1 MVRETGSNF
10 LWKMWSSVALTTGD
24 SVIIKMPTNELTV
37 ENPVTSSEV
46 ANILSFTNG
55 YIYCTLSADLAANTE
70 LDVTITGVTNPHS
83 FK

>member
-1 MVRETGSNF
+1 
-10 LWKMWSSVALTTGD
+10 
-24 SVIIKMPTNELTV
+24 MPTNELTV

-46 ANILSFTNG
+46 DNILSFTNG